1 MINSCLHQLART
13 KDSACQNAAPR
24 GPKWR
29 AATTDWSGAN
39 AYIPHGFCMAW
50 EPDLVAA
57 SAGLK
62 RPDRARL
69 YLLIAGTL
77 VRKAIEPTPVMPRWL
92 YWGFAAF
99 IFCCGISHVLD
110 DVTVWFPVYR
120 LQALVLAITALV
132 SLFAAM
138 LPVSVWIAREVG
150 RRP

>member
-1 MINSCLHQLART
+1 M
-13 KDSACQNAAPR
+13 
-24 GPKWR
+24 
-29 AATTDWSGAN
+29 TDWFGAN
-39 AYIPHGFCMAW
+39 AYIPHGLCMAW
-50 EPDLVAA
+50 EVDLVAA
-57 SAGLK
+57 VLLSNG
-62 RPDRARL
+62 
-69 YLLIAGTL
+69 LIALAYLFIAGAL
-77 VRKAIEPTPVMPRWL
+77 VLKAIEPTPVMPPWL

-138 LPVSVWIAREVG
+138 LPVSVWIAREAG